1 MIFIHIPSSNLRWP
15 AYLYRQLGAVKFVV
29 TFGIKNISGIQILV
43 PKHCK
48 NLTLCVLGVFL
59 SISWFEVL
67 HWSKFVNSSHDV
79 IFTSARTSYRAFY
92 SRSAPSRPSVRSN
105 FPSPPSPKKIFSH
118 LLPPPPGLL
127 GKSRHLSIVACQILT
142 NISEFLTKGRG
153 KKKSTFFRKKS

>member
-1 MIFIHIPSSNLRWP
+1 MIFIYLPSSTLRWP

-48 NLTLCVLGVFL
+48 NLTLCVLGGFYQYHDLRFFIGQSL
-59 SISWFEVL
+59 STL
-67 HWSKFVNSSHDV
+67 NSSHDV
-79 IFTSARTSYRAFY
+79 IFTFARTSYRAFY
-92 SRSAPSRPSVRSN
+92 SRFAPSRPSVRN

-118 LLPPPPGLL
+118 LLPPPPRLL

-142 NISEFLTKGRG
+142 NINEFLTNCDGKV
-153 KKKSTFFRKKS
+153 KKKVK